1 MSMPFDTP
9 AAAVPALR
17 ATRPFYWS
25 VRRELWESR
34 SIYLAPLVVAG
45 ILLLGFL
52 IALSHSGGGSMHWT
66 SGDQNQVDMGG
77 HGGDHGAD
85 PGGHHHMSIT
95 PAFLVALP
103 FEIVAGVVAVTG
115 VIVGMFYCLGAL
127 FNERRD
133 RSILFWKS
141 LPVSNLTSVLAKAA
155 VPMLVVPAV
164 VFVVVT
170 LAQVATLLIALIG
183 LTLHSQDPSI
193 LWSSLPFGEGS
204 VVLIY
209 GLLALAL
216 WYAPIYAWL
225 LLVSAWSKNMT
236 FLWAVAPP
244 LVLAVFEKIAFGT
257 NYVGDLLKYRITGAA
272 AASFKASTGS
282 HLELG
287 NVDLVGFV
295 LTPGLW
301 LGLIAAALMTAAVVW
316 LRRRREPI

>member
-1 MSMPFDTP
+1 MSAPLETP
-9 AAAVPALR
+9 TQAPLPLHP
-17 ATRPFYWS
+17 TRPFYWS
-25 VRRELWESR
+25 VRREVWESR

-45 ILLLGFL
+45 ILLMGFI
-52 IALSHSGGGSMHWT
+52 IALGHTSGGSMNWT
-66 SGDQNQVDMGG
+66 A
-77 HGGDHGAD
+77 GDHSQMAITHNGRVT
-85 PGGHHHMSIT
+85 GGEHHRMTVT
-95 PAFLVALP
+95 PTFLAALP
-103 FEIVAGVVAVTG
+103 FEIVAGAVAVTG

-155 VPMLVVPAV
+155 VPMLVIPAV

-170 LAQVATLLIALIG
+170 LAQFATLIIALLG
-183 LTLHSQDPSI
+183 LTLHSQDPTI
-193 LWSSLPFGEGS
+193 LWSAMPFGEGS

-244 LVLAVFEKIAFGT
+244 LVLALFEKIAFGT
-257 NYVGDLLKYRITGAA
+257 DYVGGLIKYRITGALSA
-272 AASFKASTGS
+272 AFQPSPGAR
-282 HLELG
+282 L
-287 NVDLVGFV
+287 DLANIDLIGFV
-295 LTPGLW
+295 TTPGLW
-301 LGLIAAALMTAAVVW
+301 LGLITAALITAAVVW